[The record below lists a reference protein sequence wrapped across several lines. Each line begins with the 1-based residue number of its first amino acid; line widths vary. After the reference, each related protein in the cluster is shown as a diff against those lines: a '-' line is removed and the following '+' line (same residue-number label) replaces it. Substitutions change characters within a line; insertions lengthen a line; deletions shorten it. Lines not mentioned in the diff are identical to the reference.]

1 MLVKSLLLNMPEHIY
16 KPMAHTAKQEQ
27 TPRTK
32 FINNAV
38 QYYLENKDQKISNHI
53 EEDQSAPPVFFSS
66 SGTGF

>member
-16 KPMAHTAKQEQ
+16 KPMAHIAKQEQ

-32 FINNAV
+32 FINKAV
-38 QYYLENKDQKISNHI
+38 QYYIQNKDNKVSSRK
-53 EEDQSAPPVFFSS
+53 EEDESAPPVFFSS